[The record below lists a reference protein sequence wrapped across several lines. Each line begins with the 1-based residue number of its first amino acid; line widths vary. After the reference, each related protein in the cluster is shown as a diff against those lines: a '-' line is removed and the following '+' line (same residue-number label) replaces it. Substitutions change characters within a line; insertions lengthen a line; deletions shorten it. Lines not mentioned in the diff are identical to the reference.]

1 MKLQTLKG
9 SSDLD
14 SCFFRFVDGQLFDQA
29 PSREE
34 IPDAKGVS
42 CVWQR
47 TISSVR
53 GSVGLLV
60 PQKVSSRAPLMAAA
74 SKEDMGATKKVQWQV
89 LQQRFHTVV
98 CTAALMTTA
107 AIRPPSVVPYN
118 SNEGAGAFMEKREIG
133 IHVPSSV

>member
-1 MKLQTLKG
+1 LKLQTLKG

-29 PSREE
+29 PHREE
-34 IPDAKGVS
+34 ISDAKGVS

-60 PQKVSSRAPLMAAA
+60 PQKLSSRVPLMAAA
-74 SKEDMGATKKVQWQV
+74 SKEDLGACREGMVAGTSAEI
-89 LQQRFHTVV
+89 LYSSLHIS
-98 CTAALMTTA
+98 LNDDSSNSM
-107 AIRPPSVVPYN
+107 PSFSN
-118 SNEGAGAFMEKREIG
+118 SVEQ
-133 IHVPSSV
+133 